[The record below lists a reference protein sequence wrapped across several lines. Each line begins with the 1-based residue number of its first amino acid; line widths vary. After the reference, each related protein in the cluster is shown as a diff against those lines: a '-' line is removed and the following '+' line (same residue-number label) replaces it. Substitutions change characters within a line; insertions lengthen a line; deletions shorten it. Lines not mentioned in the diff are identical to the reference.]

1 MSFAA
6 TPNNASLQTERCAI
20 SLTHSNL
27 PDQESSLHAWCRTP
41 HGTLGVS
48 IPTTASLRSTPFS
61 RMLLQLAVSVAVA
74 MQSGPMKGIRLQA
87 HTSSIRGGLCSH
99 GEVQSGVSYGGDN
112 EMHINV
118 STSSECADACCMA
131 TTCAVYTHT
140 THYPWPVGAGFHNCT
155 TGGPCCFLKSAVG
168 SIQPLANC
176 TSGTVVR
183 GPTPSPPPAPPGNGS
198 CSLARDC
205 HYGGECV
212 SGRCACDPTWT
223 GPACERLN
231 LLPARKGSGYPT
243 SPATDTLP
251 SNSTFTW
258 GGAVVLDPEA
268 TQDR

>member
-1 MSFAA
+1 MVFHTEETTRYIS
-6 TPNNASLQTERCAI
+6 TCQLLQSVPMRVAW
-20 SLTHSNL
+20 
-27 PDQESSLHAWCRTP
+27 QRHARRIHTQHTTRGQWVQ
-41 HGTLGVS
+41 GS
-48 IPTTASLRSTPFS
+48 TTA
-61 RMLLQLAVSVAVA
+61 QLAVLAVF
-74 MQSGPMKGIRLQA
+74 SSLQ
-87 HTSSIRGGLCSH
+87 
-99 GEVQSGVSYGGDN
+99 
-112 EMHINV
+112 
-118 STSSECADACCMA
+118 
-131 TTCAVYTHT
+131 
-140 THYPWPVGAGFHNCT
+140 
-155 TGGPCCFLKSAVG
+155 